1 MLESVC
7 SPSECVMPMAA
18 TPKMGMPTAVTIKP
32 MMAGMTFRPASWPRW
47 TGKIRLPAPKNIP
60 NNVPATRIFCR
71 MVNFFTV
78 MENSSFWATSQIAAV
93 SYDVILLEGLEKVKR
108 MIIIDI

>member
-1 MLESVC
+1 
-7 SPSECVMPMAA
+7 MAA
-18 TPKMGMPTAVTIKP
+18 TPKMGIPTAVTMKP
-32 MMAGMTFRPASWPRW
+32 MIAGMTLLPAIWPRC
-47 TGKIRLPAPKNIP
+47 TGKMRLPAPKNMP
-60 NNVPATRIFCR
+60 NNVPATRIFCFE
-71 MVNFFTV
+71 VNFFTV